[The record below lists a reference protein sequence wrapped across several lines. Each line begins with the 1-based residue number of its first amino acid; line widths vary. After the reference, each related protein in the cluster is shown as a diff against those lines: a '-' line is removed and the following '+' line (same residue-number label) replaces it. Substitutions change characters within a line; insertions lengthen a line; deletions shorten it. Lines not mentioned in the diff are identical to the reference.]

1 MKKSFE
7 DSFNESFEQIYNKIY
22 ASCKTNLQD
31 IKNKNNKCLL
41 ILILIIIV
49 VNFVFYLHPVYKTA
63 IGLSISISVCVLLIV
78 AISANA
84 NYRRL
89 YKQYVIEGIIKGY
102 NQKYYYDAK
111 LGVMKTE
118 YLLSNFDRSFDE
130 FYSEDRVYGK
140 LENGENFQMSEVVTH
155 VIERTRDDEGN
166 VHEEKTETFRGLY
179 GIIRL
184 KRNTLSEIHIKSN
197 SNFRKYS
204 KDRVE
209 MESYEF
215 EKYYDCMTADKIST
229 MRIFT
234 SDLIEKYLE
243 ITKYY
248 NNVIEVKISQDRI
261 FFRFKTNN
269 QLFEPQMF
277 TSGLSKDLLKS
288 YYRVIYYPIE
298 IMKATIENINSVYE
312 I

>member
-22 ASCKTNLQD
+22 ASCKASLQD
-31 IKNKNNKCLL
+31 VKNKNNKCMLVL
-41 ILILIIIV
+41 ILIMIV
-49 VNFVFYLHPVYKTA
+49 VNFVVYIHPTYKTG
-63 IGLSISISVCVLLIV
+63 IGLSISISVCIFMII

-89 YKQYVIEGIIKGY
+89 YKQYVIQGIIKGY
-102 NQKYYYDAK
+102 NEKYYYDAK

-118 YLLSNFDRSFDE
+118 YLLSDFDRSFDE

-155 VIERTRDDEGN
+155 VVERTRDDDGN
-166 VHEEKTETFRGLY
+166 VREDRTETFRGLY

-184 KRNTLSEIHIKSN
+184 QRNTLSEIHIKSN

-209 MESYEF
+209 MESSEF
-215 EKYYDCMTADKIST
+215 EKYYDCMTVDKIST
-229 MRIFT
+229 MRVFT

-261 FFRFKTNN
+261 FFRFKTN
-269 QLFEPQMF
+269 QLFEPPMF
-277 TSGLSKDLLKS
+277 TSGLSKELLKS
-288 YYRVIYYPIE
+288 YFRVIYYPIE

-312 I
+312 